1 VNALVYKGVFGL
13 AFAPYK
19 PKAKAKAKPKGWI
32 QETAFCKSRLFR
44 SAKLKAPLD
53 LLLVAFG

>member
-19 PKAKAKAKPKGWI
+19 PKAKAKPKGWI
-32 QETAFCKSRLFR
+32 QEAVFFV
-44 SAKLKAPLD
+44 KAD
-53 LLLVAFG
+53 FFAVQN